1 MLRSG
6 FGPLGVE
13 NVEIDPAGV
22 GIDVDHSGARR
33 DGDRNRDQHHVGP
46 SVAGQIDTDDRFL
59 GVVGRG
65 DDLIGNV
72 ERRHDEVLAD
82 DRAEFQKGAQP
93 DPADT
98 GGADASVAH
107 DDRDQQTRHDVGDRQ
122 PIPERTP
129 CGDKTDDEDHPTDRE
144 VLPQEPH
151 DITAWM

>member
-1 MLRSG
+1 MLCSS
-6 FGPLGVE
+6 FGPLGME

-22 GIDVDHSGARR
+22 GVDVDHGGARR

-72 ERRHDEVLAD
+72 ERRHHEVLAD
-82 DRAEFQKGAQP
+82 DRTKFQKGAQA
-93 DPADT
+93 DPTDT

-107 DDRDQQTRHDVGDRQ
+107 DDRDQQARHDVGDRQ

-129 CGDKTDDEDHPTDRE
+129 RSDEADDEDHPTDRE
-144 VLPQEPH
+144 VTPQEPH
-151 DITAWM
+151 DTTASM